1 MFAGIFRTKVTET
14 SDSEKRN
21 RIQDIFRENGI
32 DYVVK
37 VKDVNQRN
45 VMDAAKLGNTAKV
58 KLVYSFWVKKAQEKE
73 ALRALQEGMR

>member
-45 VMDAAKLGNTAKV
+45 VMDAAKLGNTGKV
-58 KLVYSFWVKKAQEKE
+58 KFVYSFWVKKAQEKE